1 MIDIKMSTVVLLL
14 NQNGIS
20 ELIQTANDIQTKV
33 DNVMG
38 SGKDKTNKDRIADA
52 GASSFLEAAREKLP
66 IIMEEGDES
75 GDAEVK
81 ASAVSP
87 TTASRG
93 MFKQVMGW

>member
-1 MIDIKMSTVVLLL
+1 MEQLIDIKMTTVVLVL
-14 NQNGIS
+14 NQDGIS

-38 SGKDKTNKDRIADA
+38 SGKDKSNKDRVGDA
-52 GASSFLEAAREKLP
+52 GATSFLEAAKEKLP

-87 TTASRG
+87 TTVSSE
-93 MFKQVMGW
+93 FLCLN